1 MWLRADPKDHWQ
13 RVLSQGDTRPMA
25 DNERAFAD
33 LRRILAEREPY
44 YRLADLVVDTTG
56 RSVDEVV
63 ELVANGVAARAA
75 V

>member
-1 MWLRADPKDHWQ
+1 
-13 RVLSQGDTRPMA
+13 VLQQGDTRPMA

-44 YRLADLVVDTTG
+44 YRLADLVVDTSG

-63 ELVANGVAARAA
+63 DLIADGLRARESALSD
-75 V
+75 